1 MTPDLS
7 RRLGEAVGTKYA
19 TPAEQRQIRDAA
31 RDAESWD
38 DLPEDIRALVE
49 SIESRPDPW
58 VQFATVEDE
67 LDRSEDLDDDESDE
81 VLRAGPDPRDGHQ
94 FEVYWT
100 KEEGLARWATKPHP
114 WRTLR
119 RLLRKHPEIHDPEGL
134 ASHYFHLVFH
144 YWPGERRGSNP
155 VGPG

>member
-1 MTPDLS
+1 MSPELS
-7 RRLGEAVGTKYA
+7 RRLGQILGRHWVTPNERSRVISAALGVDDWDELPDPVRGLLADIGQRGA
-19 TPAEQRQIRDAA
+19 TPDT
-31 RDAESWD
+31 
-38 DLPEDIRALVE
+38 L
-49 SIESRPDPW
+49 
-58 VQFATVEDE
+58 
-67 LDRSEDLDDDESDE
+67 RSSTEDLDESDE

-134 ASHYFHLVFH
+134 ASHYFHIVFGM
-144 YWPGERRGSNP
+144 WPGERKGSNP